1 MQRAEENK
9 EKDVEGEEA
18 KADQMVPEADE
29 PNSVAKHPK
38 HSEQVAVPT
47 YHGKSKMLISNIIH
61 LTRGIWNFHIKT
73 IMKLANESLKTPAA
87 QSFLLC

>member
-1 MQRAEENK
+1 MQHDEENK
-9 EKDVEGEEA
+9 EEDVEGEEA

-61 LTRGIWNFHIKT
+61 LTREFGSKRVDKSEIFTLI
-73 IMKLANESLKTPAA
+73 
-87 QSFLLC
+87 LLRS